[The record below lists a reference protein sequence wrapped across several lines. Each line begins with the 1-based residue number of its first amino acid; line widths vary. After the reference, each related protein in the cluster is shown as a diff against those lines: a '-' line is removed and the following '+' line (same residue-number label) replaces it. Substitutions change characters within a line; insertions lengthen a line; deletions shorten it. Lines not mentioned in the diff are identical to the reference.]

1 MGVGTGASRSVLGRW
16 HDRLVLGD
24 SVEGQVSIR
33 LEDRSGDPRFALAMT
48 GRATTGVVAELDRDG
63 RLRFVRR
70 PVEPGADR
78 VPDRMP
84 DQLPDQFSDHLPEPV
99 LIDAHRLT
107 RAEVMDIARGLGG
120 LPEVLDEVL
129 DDAPDDAPDEAPEVK
144 RTSEVDPRDAL
155 NEPDGP
161 AVAAEP
167 SGHLGPSFIV
177 RLFGDVR
184 VEAHGDTHVDGQ
196 TVTGGQTSDVGFEK
210 SKSVELLAWMVT
222 HRERSTR
229 AKARSAMWEGRVAA
243 STFANVV
250 SDARRSLARAVPA
263 EDGDWIE
270 RTMTEELRL
279 ASGIVSDAELM
290 GEVRDLI
297 AGRGP
302 GSDSDGWAPHGQDSH
317 GQVPDNQHVE
327 ARLRDVLGL
336 IRGMPF
342 EGTAY
347 LWPDPEGITSELVML
362 ATGLAMELA
371 ERCLAR
377 GDLDGVVWATG
388 QGLRVLPGHEGL
400 IALRLRARA
409 STGDLAGVRQ
419 EWASYERV
427 LADDWGGGEPAPELV
442 ELRRELLTR

>member
-1 MGVGTGASRSVLGRW
+1 MS
-16 HDRLVLGD
+16 
-24 SVEGQVSIR
+24 
-33 LEDRSGDPRFALAMT
+33 
-48 GRATTGVVAELDRDG
+48 
-63 RLRFVRR
+63 
-70 PVEPGADR
+70 
-78 VPDRMP
+78 
-84 DQLPDQFSDHLPEPV
+84 DQLPVQFSDHLPEPV

-107 RAEVMDIARGLGG
+107 PAEVMDIARGLGG
-120 LPEVLDEVL
+120 LDAVLQ
-129 DDAPDDAPDEAPEVK
+129 DAPDDAPNEVPDEMPHEMPDNAVASPDEAPEVEY
-144 RTSEVDPRDAL
+144 TSELDPRDAL
-155 NEPDGP
+155 NEPDEP
-161 AVAAEP
+161 AAAAEP
-167 SGHLGPSFIV
+167 SGHLGPTFIV

-184 VEAHGDTHVDGQ
+184 VEARGDAHVDTHVDGQ
-196 TVTGGQTSDVGFEK
+196 PLTGSQISDVAFEK

-250 SDARRSLARAVPA
+250 SDARRSLARAVAA
-263 EDGDWIE
+263 ENGDWIE

-279 ASGIVSDAELM
+279 ASGLVSDAELM
-290 GEVRDLI
+290 IEVRELI
-297 AGRGP
+297 RRHDIGGVSDGP
-302 GSDSDGWAPHGQDSH
+302 GI
-317 GQVPDNQHVE
+317 E

-400 IALRLRARA
+400 IAVRLRARA